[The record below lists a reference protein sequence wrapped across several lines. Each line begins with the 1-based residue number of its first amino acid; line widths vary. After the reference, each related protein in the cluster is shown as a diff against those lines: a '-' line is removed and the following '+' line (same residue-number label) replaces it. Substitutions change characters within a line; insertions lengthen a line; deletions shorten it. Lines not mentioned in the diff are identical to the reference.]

1 MEKLPLLIHR
11 SITTVRHPTQS
22 RRHIFQTGVSQIWK
36 SRLVSFILMWL
47 SEWYHVYQEVLKIF
61 EGHFFFFLN
70 SFLCGTFK
78 IDCLVVILE
87 KFLYLLLE
95 YLYHLKAKF
104 MSTGSILEQ
113 QEKNT
118 DSRTRLPWVTS
129 WLQYLIAV
137 CFGANYLTFLCLWLF
152 ANRGDSNLSLEL
164 L

>member
-1 MEKLPLLIHR
+1 MEEQVGFLHSHVTFWVISRVPR
-11 SITTVRHPTQS
+11 SVKN
-22 RRHIFQTGVSQIWK
+22 IW
-36 SRLVSFILMWL
+36 RTL
-47 SEWYHVYQEVLKIF
+47 
-61 EGHFFFFLN
+61 FFFLN